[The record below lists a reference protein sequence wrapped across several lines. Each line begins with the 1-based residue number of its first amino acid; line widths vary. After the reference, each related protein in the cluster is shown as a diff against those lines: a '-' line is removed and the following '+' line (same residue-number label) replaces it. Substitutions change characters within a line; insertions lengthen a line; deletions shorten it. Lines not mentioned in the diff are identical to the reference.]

1 MKIKMKVALAGG
13 APPRSFAY
21 HPGQIIEIDDKRGE
35 SWIEG
40 GNAVAAQKHEEATAE
55 HPRDEPPEPVD
66 READILDAV
75 HMLLAENDKS
85 KLIASGAPSVDA
97 LEELLDYDITSAER
111 DTAYLQVR

>member
-21 HPGQIIEIDDKRGE
+21 RPGQIIEIDDKRGE

-40 GNAVAAQKHEEATAE
+40 GNAVIAEKHEEATAE
-55 HPRDEPPEPVD
+55 HPQAESPEPLD
-66 READILDAV
+66 REAEILDAV
-75 HMLLAENDKS
+75 HMLVDEDNKS
-85 KLIASGAPSVDA
+85 KLIASGAPSVEA
-97 LEELLDYDITSAER
+97 IEELLGFDIISAER